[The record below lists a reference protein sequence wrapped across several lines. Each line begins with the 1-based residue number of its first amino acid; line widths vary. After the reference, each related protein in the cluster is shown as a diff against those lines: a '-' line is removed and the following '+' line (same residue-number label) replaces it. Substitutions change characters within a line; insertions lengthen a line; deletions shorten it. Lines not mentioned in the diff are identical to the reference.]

1 MPKYP
6 SPEEATKN
14 FLEAVKELATQRK
27 WGARSAAGAEKLSDW
42 FKRGLPAIYNVIAS
56 DDFQTEED
64 PWERSRMVGT
74 EVQEQAKEYR
84 KEKLKA
90 LVTAVVGSPE

>member
-14 FLEAVKELATQRK
+14 FLEAVKEPATQRK
-27 WGARSAAGAEKLSDW
+27 WGARAAAGAEKLGDW

-64 PWERSRMVGT
+64 PWERSRKVGMAVKD
-74 EVQEQAKEYR
+74 EAKEYR

-90 LVTAVVGSPE
+90 LVAAVVS

>member
-6 SPEEATKN
+6 TPEEATKN
-14 FLEAVKELATQRK
+14 FLDAVKEPATQKK
-27 WGARSAAGAEKLSDW
+27 WGTRAAAGAGKLGEWFEK
-42 FKRGLPAIYNVIAS
+42 GLPAIYNVIAS

-74 EVQEQAKEYR
+74 KVADVAKDYR
-84 KEKLKA
+84 KAKLKA
-90 LVTAVVGSPE
+90 LVAAVVGS

>member
-6 SPEEATKN
+6 TPEEAVRN
-14 FLEAVKELATQRK
+14 FTEAVSDTATQKK
-27 WGARSAAGAEKLSDW
+27 WGKMAARGASKLGEWFEK
-42 FKRGLPAIYNVIAS
+42 GLPAIYNVVAS

-74 EVQEQAKEYR
+74 KVADVAKDYR
-84 KEKLKA
+84 KTKLKA
-90 LVTAVVGSPE
+90 LVAAVVGS

>member
-6 SPEEATKN
+6 TPEEAVSN
-14 FLEAVKELATQRK
+14 FLDAVKEPATQRK
-27 WGARSAAGAEKLSDW
+27 WGSMCAKGATKLGKW

-56 DDFQTEED
+56 DKFQTEED
-64 PWERSRMVGT
+64 PWERSKMVGT
-74 EVQEQAKEYR
+74 KVQEQAKEYR

-90 LVTAVVGSPE
+90 LVTAVAGSPE